1 MARHLTITDNLD
13 TIQITVTQDYP
24 VPGATAT
31 DNINKGQIIDF
42 TIVGTN
48 VVCIITTNKNRP
60 FIYID
65 WHDVTSPVVTSA
77 LDLYNQL
84 MGLWLSQLLISD
96 ILSHTAITFTETI
109 PAGYSIEEISLIPA
123 SSGTWSSTATF
134 TVTDITSSPNAV
146 VTTTTISTATDGLIT
161 TGYVPSNIALPYNVT
176 VTVNALSAG
185 DTVLFNLILK
195 KIT

>member
-1 MARHLTITDNLD
+1 MARHLTITDNAS
-13 TIQITVTQDYP
+13 TIQIVVSQDYP
-24 VPGATAT
+24 VPGATDT
-31 DNINKGQIIDF
+31 DNISKSQIVDI
-42 TIVGTN
+42 TILSTD
-48 VVCIITTNKNRP
+48 VVCIITTNHHRP
-60 FIYID
+60 FIKLD

-84 MGLWLSQLLISD
+84 IGLWLSQLLISD
-96 ILSHTAITFTETI
+96 ILSHTAITFTGTI

-146 VTTTTISTATDGLIT
+146 VTTTIISTAADGLIT
-161 TGYVPSNIALPYNVT
+161 TGYVPSIIALPYNVS

-185 DTVLFNLILK
+185 DTVLFNLILN